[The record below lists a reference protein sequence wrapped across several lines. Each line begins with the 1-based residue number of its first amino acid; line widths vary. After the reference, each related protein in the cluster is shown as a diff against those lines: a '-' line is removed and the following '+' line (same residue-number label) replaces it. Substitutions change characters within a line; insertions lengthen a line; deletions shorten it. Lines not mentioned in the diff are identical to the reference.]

1 MTDHAGQ
8 AASTWDRQALN
19 DELFRRPP
27 VPIPPRALVVHTAFL
42 QDDDQAARSVAR
54 LRGLLTSAKLERP
67 TEDRNYEL
75 IEFGDNLLKWER
87 HTEFTSYTL
96 VAGFSD
102 SDPFVAEVG
111 PGLPAQWMAELEG
124 QQIAATKLCIAS
136 PSEASVIEAATRAL
150 KPAATSG
157 LVSEGQARIW
167 MDCSIHDDGC
177 TRAIVEDRGMP
188 ADRRA
193 RDVQRL
199 LEVDTY
205 RMTAM
210 LGFPPARTV
219 MGELHTLES
228 NLRELV
234 ERVAATDA
242 HAGATDD
249 ESTLHEL
256 LELAADIERLS
267 ANNAY
272 RFEASRAYFHI
283 VEDRLNELGEERI
296 EGHQRLSH
304 FLRRRLGPAQQT
316 IDAVGRRLETL
327 SGHINHTASL
337 IRTRLDVDTQEQSQR
352 LLHSMDR
359 RAGLQLRLQQTLEWL
374 TIAAMSYY
382 GIGVVLYIAEAV
394 EAVGAAV
401 NPRIVAGLAAPV
413 VMGGAY
419 WIVHRIRQILREA
432 DV

>member
-1 MTDHAGQ
+1 MTDRVGQ
-8 AASTWDRQALN
+8 DAPSWDRQALN

-27 VPIPPRALVVHTAFL
+27 VPMPTRALVVHTAFR
-42 QDDDQAARSVAR
+42 QDADQAARSVAR
-54 LRGLLTSAKLERP
+54 LRELLTSAKLERP
-67 TEDRNYEL
+67 TDDRNYEL

-87 HTEFTSYTL
+87 HNEFTSYTL
-96 VAGFSD
+96 VAGHAD
-102 SDPFVAEVG
+102 SDPFAPDVDNA
-111 PGLPAQWMAELEG
+111 LPSAWMAELEG
-124 QQIAATKLCIAS
+124 EQIAAVKVCIGNQS
-136 PSEASVIEAATRAL
+136 DTSIIDQATRAL
-150 KPAATSG
+150 RPGTTSG

-177 TRAIVEDRGMP
+177 TRGVVADCGMP

-199 LEVDTY
+199 LEVETY
-205 RMTAM
+205 RMMAM

-219 MGELHTLES
+219 MAELHSLEA

-234 ERVAATDA
+234 ARVAAERA
-242 HAGATDD
+242 QEAGSDD

-267 ANNAY
+267 ADNAY
-272 RFEASRAYFHI
+272 RFDASRAYFHI

-304 FLRRRLGPAQQT
+304 FLRRRLGPAKQT
-316 IDAVGRRLETL
+316 IDAVSRRLETL

-337 IRTRLDVDTQEQSQR
+337 IRTRLDVHTQEQNQS

-382 GIGVVLYIAEAV
+382 GIGVVVYLAEAF
-394 EAVGAAV
+394 EAAGVAV
-401 NPRIVAGLAAPV
+401 NPRITAGLAAPV
-413 VMGGAY
+413 VIGGAY
-419 WIVHRIRQILREA
+419 WIVHRIRQILREE
-432 DV
+432 DI